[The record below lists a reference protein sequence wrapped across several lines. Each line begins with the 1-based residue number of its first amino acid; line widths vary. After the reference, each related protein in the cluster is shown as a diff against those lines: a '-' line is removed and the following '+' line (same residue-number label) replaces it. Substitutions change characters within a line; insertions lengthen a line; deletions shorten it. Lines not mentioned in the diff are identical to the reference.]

1 VIEWLRKLS
10 FPTRVLVYAAAA
22 VLAFAVAAGIGAT
35 MALMI
40 NGDLSL
46 PAEQEPGPAAE
57 QDGDTPQHR
66 GADADR
72 SQQQKAADQQDEAGV
87 ERNAAATQQDEVE
100 YVRKVGDI
108 QANSTETFLDS
119 HAKLLRYDSLTADDI
134 ERMEANQAALQEIT
148 EQVASLDPPQRYG
161 EQYEV
166 FRSAINDLHEAARLA
181 YNLAADPV
189 SATQSDFGEYERHV
203 NEATTHLQRSN
214 EILGREFQT
223 LESVKEVSPS

>member
-46 PAEQEPGPAAE
+46 PAEKGPGPAAE

-66 GADADR
+66 EADADL
-72 SQQQKAADQQDEAGV
+72 SQQENASV
-87 ERNAAATQQDEVE
+87 EHKDVASQQDEVE